1 MKRNKIATILL
12 VSLLFSACGKEIR
25 NGIEYSS
32 KSVFNQELL
41 DNSILKDYTEEE
53 KLTKLK
59 EIDNL
64 SVPLDKVIEHNYKF
78 LIYRNNENKIGFYLK
93 TRGKHIGNTFY
104 DVNTT
109 YEIINPT
116 YDLIE
121 IRENGIP
128 YVYDE
133 FGNLLLAGEAYNSAL
148 WGYDDY
154 DQRYIYING
163 RIFMYTKDH
172 IAISV
177 NEEDLYDLPFPG
189 DNLSKKKIS
198 LKDQGLD
205 DYSLMISDNN
215 YYHYFYEKENISSIY
230 IGEDYEVIGY
240 IGTNL
245 VLQRSVEVPFFE
257 ENFSY
262 VEYVDVEYSSYS
274 VLKKFINN
282 IYFVDLH
289 TGEFKEKDFNIKLYD
304 TIYPLRNEDKEVEYY
319 CVSYYDLSDDKS
331 LKENYTYV
339 VDEKFVMY
347 DDISFL
353 NFTSLVKLEEDYY
366 YDEKENII
374 YDKKFNY
381 VTSLLDV
388 EANYYAKQRAFLCSN
403 SSKYGVINHNGEVLI
418 EFLYDSIKMDSSRE
432 GYYIAKKEGTYYQ
445 INTNNNEIKELENIS
460 VYDNNLLVRKIDNQK
475 TYFTINNDFEYKVN
489 NIEKCTLNSF
499 EFSDYKIICIED
511 EVDSN
516 ITLKM
521 LKGVL

>member
-133 FGNLLLAGEAYNSAL
+133 FGNLLLAGEAYNSAH

-154 DQRYIYING
+154 DQPYIYING
-163 RIFMYTKDH
+163 KVFIYTEDY

-177 NEEDLYDLPFPG
+177 NEEVLYDLPSPG

-230 IGEDYEVIGY
+230 IGEDYEVIGS
-240 IGTNL
+240 G
-245 VLQRSVEVPFFE
+245 
-257 ENFSY
+257 
-262 VEYVDVEYSSYS
+262 
-274 VLKKFINN
+274 
-282 IYFVDLH
+282 
-289 TGEFKEKDFNIKLYD
+289 
-304 TIYPLRNEDKEVEYY
+304 
-319 CVSYYDLSDDKS
+319 
-331 LKENYTYV
+331 
-339 VDEKFVMY
+339 
-347 DDISFL
+347 
-353 NFTSLVKLEEDYY
+353 
-366 YDEKENII
+366 
-374 YDKKFNY
+374 
-381 VTSLLDV
+381 
-388 EANYYAKQRAFLCSN
+388 
-403 SSKYGVINHNGEVLI
+403 KYL
-418 EFLYDSIKMDSSRE
+418 F
-432 GYYIAKKEGTYYQ
+432 
-445 INTNNNEIKELENIS
+445 
-460 VYDNNLLVRKIDNQK
+460 
-475 TYFTINNDFEYKVN
+475 
-489 NIEKCTLNSF
+489 
-499 EFSDYKIICIED
+499 
-511 EVDSN
+511 
-516 ITLKM
+516 
-521 LKGVL
+521 